1 MMVAVPSADPERRL
15 AEALRAQATGAP
27 GRQEPARRT
36 GSDPG
41 GQVRWALLIAL
52 LGGAVLGTAIA
63 LLSVLVPGLLPAIG

>member
-1 MMVAVPSADPERRL
+1 MMGVVTSVDPERRL
-15 AEALRAQATGAP
+15 AEALRAQATGGP
-27 GRQEPARRT
+27 GRPEPARRAAPD
-36 GSDPG
+36 GR